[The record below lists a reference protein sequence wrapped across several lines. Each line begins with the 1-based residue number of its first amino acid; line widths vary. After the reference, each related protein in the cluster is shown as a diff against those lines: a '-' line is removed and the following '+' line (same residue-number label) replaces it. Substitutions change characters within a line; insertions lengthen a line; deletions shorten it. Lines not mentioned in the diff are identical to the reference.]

1 MTDALDED
9 AVELIGRLKDIS
21 QTLRDN
27 NAYYPSSPQEAI
39 MGDQVQEWM
48 DAHGMP
54 RFTGQ
59 GHMST
64 FTKSD

>member
-48 DAHGMP
+48 DAHGLP